1 LQQAKQTWE
10 SYWQGQN
17 NLKDIFQAHGN
28 KDCMVAPERMDCLP
42 TLVSKLQRDLMELH
56 TTTVFDKN
64 RTTTSRDW
72 KFGLL
77 INVPRFP
84 VSPDGKSEDIALGLN
99 FVTTEWL
106 EMPLWPFIDQVVFLT
121 QLKDL
126 QLSVGWNT
134 NQPVKVTRYFGVIIM
149 SGENNLAISM
159 VQNAHKGV
167 WLSNN
172 DNPYKIKWGTL
183 RMDLHH
189 LESHKMKERQYY
201 KPLIKVWR
209 YMHVPFP
216 LCQMHGRSEEE
227 PLEMS
232 IGHRCMLDFIL
243 ADVNIKDLGKEIK
256 AFLADIQGGQ
266 SGGQNARWHWMHHLQ
281 VWLPRDG
288 QR

>member
-1 LQQAKQTWE
+1 MVE
-10 SYWQGQN
+10 SCVGGLPGGVLYKG
-17 NLKDIFQAHGN
+17 
-28 KDCMVAPERMDCLP
+28 PEDVLEAFVKDCLP

-56 TTTVFDKN
+56 TTTVFDN
-64 RTTTSRDW
+64 TGTTTSRDW

-77 INVPRFP
+77 INVPKFP

-99 FVTTEWL
+99 FVKTEWL
-106 EMPLWPFIDQVVFLT
+106 EMPLWPFIDKVVFLT

-209 YMHVPFP
+209 CMHVPFP

-232 IGHRCMLDFIL
+232 IGHRFMLDFIL
-243 ADVNIKDLGKEIK
+243 DDVNIKDLDKEIK

-281 VWLPRDG
+281 VWLPHDG